1 MKQMKG
7 LFFLIGILS
16 GLVTFAQEPL
26 MPMMHEQDSMQ
37 LAAERQIIHYK
48 LLYGIPPAGEWL
60 QQEKL
65 PDFNFNFGQPG
76 RRDFGIPAFSADPWL
91 FGIPIAG
98 YARTN
103 STSFFRNETLLSGSA
118 WQLND
123 RFTLG
128 GYSFGA
134 DSWITAPFPN
144 QGLNNFDFHGSTLFM
159 HYNVSKNVRVETRIN
174 VTRGA
179 GF

>member
-1 MKQMKG
+1 MVI
-7 LFFLIGILS
+7 LFGQVAS
-16 GLVTFAQEPL
+16 AQEPL

-48 LLYGIPPAGEWL
+48 LLHGIPLADEWL
-60 QQEKL
+60 QQERL
-65 PDFNFNFGQPG
+65 TDYNFNFGQPG
-76 RRDFGIPAFSADPWL
+76 LRDFGVTAFTAESWL
-91 FGIPIAG
+91 FGIPTTG
-98 YARTN
+98 YVRTVSN
-103 STSFFRNETLLSGSA
+103 PFFRNATILSGSA

-134 DSWITAPFPN
+134 NSWITAPFPN
-144 QGLNNFDFHGSTLFM
+144 QGQNSFDFRGSTIFM
-159 HYNVSKNVRVETRIN
+159 QYNVSKNVRVETRLN
-174 VTRGA
+174 VIRGS